1 MNTYCVQTLRE
12 TLKKTHLWVIEAL
25 PPNCPQSEVQPLTEL
40 LIRAK
45 QPWSLQAQGEDSSQ
59 ICSISHPPIY
69 YYLFF
74 LQGSLIS
81 FSFFLASLG
90 EYACVWEWMPELL
103 LKRRKTE
110 ETSRTLRCYK
120 HGLIPLCSCQWC
132 FGPWAHGHGL
142 VFRATYGA
150 YIKFTVPSW
159 EKAVFVNHLGEGRIY
174 GRGKTHP
181 VKPLNTGSV
190 LFSVTRLW
198 WKSSHLRLKRRE
210 CLYPFWNKLL
220 VKIFLREQFPY
231 SYPQKH
237 KFMRSMIMGK
247 G

>member
-81 FSFFLASLG
+81 FSFF
-90 EYACVWEWMPELL
+90 W
-103 LKRRKTE
+103 
-110 ETSRTLRCYK
+110 
-120 HGLIPLCSCQWC
+120 PLSENMHVC
-132 FGPWAHGHGL
+132 
-142 VFRATYGA
+142 
-150 YIKFTVPSW
+150 
-159 EKAVFVNHLGEGRIY
+159 
-174 GRGKTHP
+174 
-181 VKPLNTGSV
+181 GS
-190 LFSVTRLW
+190 
-198 WKSSHLRLKRRE
+198 E
-210 CLYPFWNKLL
+210 CLSYCSSAGKQKRQAARSAVTSTASSPFAP
-220 VKIFLREQFPY
+220 VSGASGPE
-231 SYPQKH
+231 H
-237 KFMRSMIMGK
+237 MGT
-247 G
+247 GLSSEPLMAHI